1 MRAVGSPACGRDTLP
16 RQRGLELWE
25 LRVKVLEAADAHVA
39 DAEDLALQRPL
50 SPGDDGPVP
59 LPKFLPEGVVVDARW
74 ISDGGH
80 GVGREAAIR
89 IESEPQ
95 CVDPGPRRLGEPA
108 SPRNS
113 ILKAFLLQQTQRLS
127 EREEERDGGRVRC
140 VLLRERV

>member
-1 MRAVGSPACGRDTLP
+1 MAGRVG
-16 RQRGLELWE
+16 WE
-25 LRVKVLEAADAHVA
+25 GWEARLKGLEAADAHAA
-39 DAEDLALQRPL
+39 DAEGLALRRRL
-50 SPGDDGPVP
+50 SPGDNGPVSR
-59 LPKFLPEGVVVDARW
+59 PKFLPEGVVVDARW

-80 GVGREAAIR
+80 RVGREAAIR

-127 EREEERDGGRVRC
+127 ERAEERDGGRVRC